1 MFLNGTMRLN
11 GGQESEG
18 HDESK
23 GFCADVDMR
32 RYRNSDF
39 CRRAYRTHSVVSIMK
54 RRGVLGLL
62 GGAFAAGPAMA
73 KQAIASVETMTLP
86 QLPYDLLPIEAQ
98 YGQTNAVSDAYNHG
112 EWIRERIAQITGMT
126 AEDRKDRIAQ
136 MGVNQLDP
144 DLAVNRSMALWAKI
158 AEQKRRNFEISIA
171 REHRSLTRD
180 LAEYLKR
187 EILQ

>member
-1 MFLNGTMRLN
+1 MR
-11 GGQESEG
+11 
-18 HDESK
+18 
-23 GFCADVDMR
+23 
-32 RYRNSDF
+32 
-39 CRRAYRTHSVVSIMK
+39 

-62 GGAFAAGPAMA
+62 GGALASGPSMA
-73 KQAIASVETMTLP
+73 KQAIASVQTMTLP
-86 QLPYDLLPIEAQ
+86 SLPYNDMPINDPFYQ
-98 YGQTNAVSDAYNHG
+98 GQAIADGPYDHAK
-112 EWIRERIAQITGMT
+112 WLRDRIEQITGMS
-126 AEDRKDRIAQ
+126 AEDRKDRISQ
-136 MGVNQLDP
+136 MGINQLDP